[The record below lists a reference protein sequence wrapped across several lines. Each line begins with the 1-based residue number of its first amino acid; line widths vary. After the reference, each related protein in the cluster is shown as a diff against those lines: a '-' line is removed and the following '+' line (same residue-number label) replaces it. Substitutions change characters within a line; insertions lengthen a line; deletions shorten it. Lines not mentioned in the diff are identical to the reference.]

1 MTTGHRLSVL
11 ATALLLIGIG
21 LHVAPM
27 QAQTTAAAPA
37 PQSAMQI
44 QQAADAAAPPPT
56 ATFAYGTGPQ
66 QRGQLRVPEGDGPFP
81 VAIVIHGGCWVAEMG
96 GTGLPGLSEMLRQR
110 GIATW
115 DIDYRR
121 VGHAG
126 GGWPG
131 SFEDVA
137 AGIDHLGTVANG
149 HPLDLDRVVTI
160 GHSAGALFALWAPV
174 RAQLAAPWTPSA
186 NSPHI
191 KAAVAIDGPGALAPM
206 IGIDAQVCGQPV
218 IVPLMGG
225 TPAQVP
231 DAYRAASPSDHL
243 PLGVR
248 QLFVTAEL
256 GPFMQGYIDAAK
268 AAGDPVEVFAPPS
281 PNHFDVVTPGLANGE
296 AVADWIAKYAFATRE
311 VSSPE
316 RGAH

>member
-1 MTTGHRLSVL
+1 MTTGRRLSVL
-11 ATALLLIGIG
+11 ATAVLLTGPG

-27 QAQTTAAAPA
+27 QAQTTTAAPA
-37 PQSAMQI
+37 PKSAMQI
-44 QQAADAAAPPPT
+44 QQDADAAAPSPT
-56 ATFAYGTGPQ
+56 ATFAYGAGPQ
-66 QRGQLRVPEGDGPFP
+66 QRGQLRIPGGAGPFP
-81 VAIVIHGGCWVAEMG
+81 VAIVIHGGCWMAELG
-96 GTGLPGLSEMLRQR
+96 GSGLPGLSEMLRTR

-137 AGIDHLGTVANG
+137 AGIDHLGTVARDQ
-149 HPLDLDRVVTI
+149 PLDLDRVVTI
-160 GHSAGALFALWAPV
+160 GHSAGALFALWAPA
-174 RAQLAAPWTPSA
+174 RTQLVAPWTPPA
-186 NSPHI
+186 NSPRI
-191 KAAVAIDGPGALAPM
+191 QAAVAIDGPGTLAPM
-206 IGIDAQVCGQPV
+206 ICIDAQVCGQPV

-256 GPFMQGYIDAAK
+256 GPFMQGYIDMAK
-268 AAGDPVEVFAPPS
+268 AAGDPVEVLAPPS
-281 PNHFDVVTPGLANGE
+281 PNHFDIVTPGLPNGE
-296 AVADWIAKYAFATRE
+296 AMADWIAAHAFGSNDAEKPIGTA
-311 VSSPE
+311 P
-316 RGAH
+316 

>member
-1 MTTGHRLSVL
+1 MNTGRRLSVL
-11 ATALLLIGIG
+11 ATAVLLTGLG

-27 QAQTTAAAPA
+27 LAQTPAVAPA
-37 PQSAMQI
+37 QKSAMQI
-44 QQAADAAAPPPT
+44 QQEADAAAPPPT
-56 ATFAYGTGPQ
+56 ATLAYGAGPQ
-66 QRGQLRVPEGDGPFP
+66 QRGQLRVPEGSGPFP
-81 VAIVIHGGCWVAEMG
+81 VAIVIHGGCWMAELG
-96 GTGLPGLSEMLRQR
+96 GSGLPGLSEMLRKR

-137 AGIDHLGTVANG
+137 AGIDHLGTVAQDQ
-149 HPLDLDRVVTI
+149 PLDLERVVTI
-160 GHSAGALFALWAPV
+160 GHSAGALFALWAPA
-174 RAQLAAPWTPSA
+174 RAQLAAPWTPPA
-186 NSPHI
+186 KSPRI

-243 PLGVR
+243 PLGVW

-256 GPFMQGYIDAAK
+256 GPFMQGYIEAAK
-268 AAGDPVEVFAPPS
+268 AAGDPVEVFAPPA
-281 PNHFDVVTPGLANGE
+281 PNHFDIVTPGLPNGE
-296 AVADWIAKYAFATRE
+296 AVADWIAAHAFGM
-311 VSSPE
+311 
-316 RGAH
+316 RGAPAAKPEAP